1 MKSSL
6 CFLFSPAV
14 EFEVGKEVKW
24 IKFNVGQRGFYR
36 VTYDEGGWDALI
48 HVLQTEPQTLSPA
61 DRASLLD
68 DAFTLVKYVFILS
81 LSPFLFPVP
90 P

>member
-1 MKSSL
+1 M
-6 CFLFSPAV
+6 
-14 EFEVGKEVKW
+14 GKEVKW

-48 HVLQTEPQTLSPA
+48 HVLQTEPHTLSPA

-68 DAFTLVKYVFILS
+68 DAFTLVKYVSDLS
-81 LSPFLFPVP
+81 LSTFFIHPDP
-90 P
+90 PRDSLIYLGVIQGQ